1 MKIMDYLEDDLKQYV
16 DEMMDNLYQQYV
28 DEFNWS
34 RISFSNKSFV
44 EELKRELD
52 PGDVFLSGAVY
63 AVAKC
68 DSNDD
73 VLYLGVDGLDA
84 RELWRIYHLTYS
96 SHNTDGFPRYVEF
109 YSREEVA
116 EYIQDQFASGF
127 QPD

>member
-1 MKIMDYLEDDLKQYV
+1 MIITDRMTIEEIIDS
-16 DEMMDNLYQQYV
+16 LYQEYG

-34 RISFSNKSFV
+34 MIPFSNKSFV
-44 EELKRELD
+44 EELKRELN

-73 VLYLGVDGLDA
+73 VLYLGADSLEV
-84 RELWRIYHLTYS
+84 REIWRIYHLTYS

-109 YSREEVA
+109 NSRKEVA
-116 EYIQDQFASGF
+116 EYIQDQFAVEF
-127 QPD
+127 HPD